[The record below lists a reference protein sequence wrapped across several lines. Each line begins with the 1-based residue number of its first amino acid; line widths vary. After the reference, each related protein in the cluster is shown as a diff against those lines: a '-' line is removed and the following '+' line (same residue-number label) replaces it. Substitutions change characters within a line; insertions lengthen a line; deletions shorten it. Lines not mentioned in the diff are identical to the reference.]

1 MEDKKITEDKLRK
14 FEELVERLEKASEKP
29 HPKHPHPEGPDHKHP
44 HPEGPDHKHPHPKH
58 PPIPPHERKDLKIDF
73 KQDEELLEEIFG
85 DDDTAKA
92 VVDIITTSPTEIQI
106 VLKVVIDLYSKVN
119 EQKGE

>member
-1 MEDKKITEDKLRK
+1 MEDKKLTEDKLRK

-29 HPKHPHPEGPDHKHP
+29 HPKQPHPEGTDHKHP
-44 HPEGPDHKHPHPKH
+44 H

-73 KQDEELLEEIFG
+73 KQDEELLKEIFG

-119 EQKGE
+119 ESKGE

>member
-1 MEDKKITEDKLRK
+1 MEDKKIIEDKLRK

-29 HPKHPHPEGPDHKHP
+29 HPKHL

-73 KQDEELLEEIFG
+73 KQDEGLLKEIFG

-92 VVDIITTSPTEIQI
+92 VIDIITTSPTEIQI

-119 EQKGE
+119 GQNGE

>member
-1 MEDKKITEDKLRK
+1 MEDKKLTEDKLRK
-14 FEELVERLEKASEKP
+14 FEELVERLEKVSEKP
-29 HPKHPHPEGPDHKHP
+29 HPKHPHLEGPGHKHP
-44 HPEGPDHKHPHPKH
+44 H

-73 KQDEELLEEIFG
+73 KQDEALLKEIFG

-92 VVDIITTSPTEIQI
+92 VIDIMTTSPTEIQI

-119 EQKGE
+119 ESKGE

>member
-1 MEDKKITEDKLRK
+1 MEDKKIIEDKLRK

-29 HPKHPHPEGPDHKHP
+29 HPKHP
-44 HPEGPDHKHPHPKH
+44 
-58 PPIPPHERKDLKIDF
+58 PIPPHERKDLKIDF
-73 KQDEELLEEIFG
+73 KQDEGLLKEIFG

-92 VVDIITTSPTEIQI
+92 VIDIITTSPTEIQI

-119 EQKGE
+119 GQNGE

>member
-1 MEDKKITEDKLRK
+1 MEDKKLHEEKRPHEDHLRRL
-14 FEELVERLEKASEKP
+14 EVLVERLERVSDEKPNHSKHPHLEGP
-29 HPKHPHPEGPDHKHP
+29 HPKHP
-44 HPEGPDHKHPHPKH
+44 H

-73 KQDEELLEEIFG
+73 KQDEGLLKEIFG

-92 VVDIITTSPTEIQI
+92 VIDIITTSPTEIQI

-119 EQKGE
+119 GQNGE

>member
-1 MEDKKITEDKLRK
+1 MEDKKLTEDKLRK

-44 HPEGPDHKHPHPKH
+44 HPKHPH

-73 KQDEELLEEIFG
+73 KQDEELLKEIFG

-119 EQKGE
+119 ESKGE

>member
-1 MEDKKITEDKLRK
+1 MEDKKIIEDKLRK

-29 HPKHPHPEGPDHKHP
+29 HPKHPHP
-44 HPEGPDHKHPHPKH
+44 KH

-73 KQDEELLEEIFG
+73 KQDEGLLKEIFG

-92 VVDIITTSPTEIQI
+92 VIDIITTSPTEIQI

-119 EQKGE
+119 GQNGE

>member
-14 FEELVERLEKASEKP
+14 FEELVERLEKVSEK
-29 HPKHPHPEGPDHKHP
+29 
-44 HPEGPDHKHPHPKH
+44 PHPKH

>member
-1 MEDKKITEDKLRK
+1 MEDKKIIEDKLRK

-44 HPEGPDHKHPHPKH
+44 HPKH

-73 KQDEELLEEIFG
+73 KQHEGLLKEIFG

-92 VVDIITTSPTEIQI
+92 VIDIITTSPTEIQI

-119 EQKGE
+119 GQNGE

>member
-1 MEDKKITEDKLRK
+1 MEDKKIIEDKLRK
-14 FEELVERLEKASEKP
+14 FEELVERLEKVSEKP
-29 HPKHPHPEGPDHKHP
+29 HPKHP

>member
-29 HPKHPHPEGPDHKHP
+29 LPKHPHPE
-44 HPEGPDHKHPHPKH
+44 EPDHKHPHPKH

-73 KQDEELLEEIFG
+73 KQDEGLLKEIFG

-92 VVDIITTSPTEIQI
+92 VIDIITTSPTEIQI

-119 EQKGE
+119 GQNGE